1 MILFKFF
8 YIKNKKRLI
17 INFINNEI
25 IEVLISIYVWKG
37 VWDLYDI
44 GMNDLFDIADNQI
57 LSIVLSGLFGYAL
70 FFILIFV
77 NYKWYSSI
85 NSQLVDLNSSRTK
98 SILRT
103 LKEDIFYT
111 MMYISLVAIWRTW
124 WNGYDLIINENSY
137 TIFITHFVTIVV
149 CFMTK
154 SSNIIY
160 GPSGSF
166 EFQNEFCLK
175 IKYFSK

>member
-1 MILFKFF
+1 MI
-8 YIKNKKRLI
+8 IS
-17 INFINNEI
+17 FINNEI

-37 VWDLYDI
+37 VWDLFDV
-44 GMNDLFDIADNQI
+44 GMNDLFNTTDNPI
-57 LSIVLSGLFGYAL
+57 LSVFLSAIFGYSL
-70 FFILIFV
+70 YFILIFIHI
-77 NYKWYSSI
+77 KCYSSTS
-85 NSQLVDLNSSRTK
+85 SQLDDFNSSRTQ
-98 SILRT
+98 IVVRN
-103 LKEDIFYT
+103 LKKDLFYT

-137 TIFITHFVTIVV
+137 TIFITHFITIIV

-166 EFQNEFCLK
+166 TLQNEFSLT
-175 IKYFSK
+175 IKFLRK